1 MLRVSPTCSASWSCS
16 PDGQPTPHQ
25 HWLSGVGPR
34 WKSGGL
40 GRWGCG
46 GGIGQQGGELDDR
59 VPVRWPPGFPALSGL
74 VPRFSQER
82 IYKLMFSP
90 NLHYR
95 DGASKKFS
103 RKTVNSSQ
111 FWGFFFFYSRF
122 SESAWP
128 SKLPSQGPT

>member
-1 MLRVSPTCSASWSCS
+1 M
-16 PDGQPTPHQ
+16 
-25 HWLSGVGPR
+25 
-34 WKSGGL
+34 
-40 GRWGCG
+40 

-111 FWGFFFFYSRF
+111 FWVFFFFTAVS
-122 SESAWP
+122 
-128 SKLPSQGPT
+128 LSQPGPQSSPLRALLENLTIYF